1 MVVSLARTLIL
12 YAVIIFAVRVMGKRQ
27 ISQMQT
33 SELVVTLLISD
44 LAVIPMQ
51 NVSLPLAGGL
61 IPIVVLVF
69 CEIFASVL
77 MLRFPKVRRMI
88 CGQPVVVIAHGKI
101 NQENMKALRMTLED
115 LFEQL
120 RQKDVKSL
128 NEIDYAIM
136 ETNGMLSVVRY
147 DKESPVTPKQ
157 LKIPVED
164 EGLSVVLIDDGNWC
178 PHSLMLCG
186 KTQQWGADVLRER
199 KVALKDVFL
208 MTLNHQGKICI
219 IKRTQTRGS
228 KA

>member
-136 ETNGMLSVVRY
+136 ETNGMLRDRKSVV
-147 DKESPVTPKQ
+147 
-157 LKIPVED
+157 
-164 EGLSVVLIDDGNWC
+164 
-178 PHSLMLCG
+178 
-186 KTQQWGADVLRER
+186 
-199 KVALKDVFL
+199 
-208 MTLNHQGKICI
+208 
-219 IKRTQTRGS
+219 
-228 KA
+228 

>member
-12 YAVIIFAVRVMGKRQ
+12 YVFIIFAVRIMGKRQ

-51 NVSLPLAGGL
+51 NVSQPLAGGL

-69 CEIFASVL
+69 CEIFASIL

-88 CGQPVVVIAHGKI
+88 CGQPVVVIAHGEI
-101 NQENMKALRMTLED
+101 QQQSMKALRMTLED

-120 RQKDVKSL
+120 RQKNVKSL
-128 NEIDYAIM
+128 DEIDYAIM

-147 DKESPVTPKQ
+147 DAESPATPKQ
-157 LKIPVED
+157 LKVSVKDP
-164 EGLSVVLIDDGNWC
+164 GLAIVVIDDGHWC
-178 PHSLMLCG
+178 PHSLELCG
-186 KTQQWGADVLRER
+186 KTQSWGESTLRQR
-199 KVALKDVFL
+199 KLSLKDVFL
-208 MTLNHQGKICI
+208 MTLNHRGEIQIV
-219 IKRTQTRGS
+219 KRTQVRRKRT
-228 KA
+228 